1 MRPAR
6 RSGPGFPGG
15 FTRPPV
21 ARRPL
26 FVAAVLV
33 LALVGARPAEAQL
46 AEGGARVLGLGRAG
60 VALGGEAWGHL
71 NPAAWAGLTERRGA
85 LQASQAFGLS
95 ELRLAQLAAAA
106 PTAAGTVALAA
117 RTYGFSEHR
126 ETRVAVGFGRAIALS
141 RSRRLDAGVSVGYES
156 ATTEGY
162 GAVGTAL
169 LSVGVQGDV
178 VPGLRAGLAGR
189 NLLGVLWDGDEDARH
204 SLATVPAI
212 AVGLAYTPSAR
223 ATLVLD
229 AEQDLDAGLSLR
241 AGVEAF
247 PVSVLALRVGVSSG
261 PTRISAGAGVRAG
274 ALRADLAVERHESL
288 GLTPAV
294 GVEVSF

>member
-1 MRPAR
+1 MRPSPAPRPAAR
-6 RSGPGFPGG
+6 RAL
-15 FTRPPV
+15 TC
-21 ARRPL
+21 
-26 FVAAVLV
+26 AAVLAVV
-33 LALVGARPAEAQL
+33 LAGARPAQAQL

-60 VALGGEAWGHL
+60 VALGAEAWGHL
-71 NPAAWAGLTERRGA
+71 NPAAWAGLTEGRGA

-95 ELRLAQLAAAA
+95 ELRLAQL
-106 PTAAGTVALAA
+106 TAAVPTGVGTVALAA
-117 RTYGFSEHR
+117 RTYGFTEHR
-126 ETRVAVGFGRAIALS
+126 ETRVAVGFGRAIPLS
-141 RSRRLDAGVSVGYES
+141 ATRRLEAGVSVGYET

-178 VPGLRAGLAGR
+178 VRGIRAGLAGR
-189 NLLGVLWDGDEDARH
+189 NLLGILWDGDEDARH
-204 SLATVPAI
+204 SLATVPSV
-212 AVGLAYTPSAR
+212 AVGVAYAPSPV

-241 AGVEAF
+241 AGLEVF
-247 PVSVLALRVGVSSG
+247 PVSVLALRVGVSDG
-261 PTRISAGAGVRAG
+261 PSRISAGVGVRAG